1 MIKYFVGLSLLLV
14 LFSSCLKLNH
24 QELEVDGKSAN
35 HYFAEGEKATANGAV
50 IQSFNSHMKY
60 WFGCGD
66 VEASLENGAFKAEF
80 VEARFACIGGKP
92 LTNDLSDKQVIVMRI
107 KAISET
113 FNEPMTVKFRIEDMN
128 GYETNYDEQV
138 YTFDVNKEYI
148 DFELDFR
155 GRLLAVNGNFD
166 QENVVKVKAFFNVK
180 GSSPFTG
187 TVYIDEIRA
196 KPYPA
201 K

>member
-1 MIKYFVGLSLLLV
+1 MIKYLWSLSVLV
-14 LFSSCLKLNH
+14 LLFSSCLTLNQ
-24 QELEVDGKSAN
+24 QELEVSGKTSN
-35 HYFAEGEKATANGAV
+35 YYLKEGEKATANGAV
-50 IQSFNSHMKY
+50 IQSFNAHKKY

-66 VEASLENGAFKAEF
+66 VEIALENGVLKADF
-80 VEARFACIGGKP
+80 VEERFACIGGKP

-107 KAISET
+107 KAVSET
-113 FNEPMTVKFRIEDMN
+113 FNEPMTVKFRIQDMN
-128 GYETNYDEQV
+128 GYETNYDEQT
-138 YTFDVNKEYI
+138 YTFEVNKDFI

-180 GSSPFTG
+180 GSMPFTG
-187 TVYIDEIRA
+187 TVYVDEIRA
-196 KPYPA
+196 KPLPS